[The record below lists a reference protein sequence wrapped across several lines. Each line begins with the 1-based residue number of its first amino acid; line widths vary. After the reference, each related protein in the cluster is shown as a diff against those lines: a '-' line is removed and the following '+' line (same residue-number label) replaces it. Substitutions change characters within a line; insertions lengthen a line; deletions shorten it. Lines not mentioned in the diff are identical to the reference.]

1 MMDFV
6 NYIYYLRVYPR
17 LTHISAHLLCSL
29 CIIYGIG
36 VDMALEYNSLS
47 PRAKQC
53 VLCQPMS
60 HSWFSAYYTVQYT
73 VYGLPFCVLAPKSE
87 QKKCTAYSFGGNQH
101 YVLAYL
107 HQLQHYYRGSL
118 GFARLYTN

>member
-87 QKKCTAYSFGGNQH
+87 QKKCTAYIA
-101 YVLAYL
+101 LAEINIMYWPTCIS
-107 HQLQHYYRGSL
+107 YNIIIVE
-118 GFARLYTN
+118 A